1 MPVFLNAYRRMLM
14 KKSVLGIIITAW
26 FALPLF
32 AADVIKIGVAGPH
45 SGDLASYGIPSANA
59 VQIVVDDINAKGGIN
74 GRKIEIIKLDDV
86 CKPEQATNVAQKLAS
101 ENVAAVVGHIC
112 SGATRTALS
121 TYRDAKII
129 AISPSATKTDLT
141 TSKAYP
147 NFYRTIGSD
156 QLQAE
161 LMADFS
167 VNRLKLK
174 TFAVI
179 HDKGDYGKDVA
190 EYAKTYLEKH
200 GGKVLLF
207 EGITPGAVDYSAI
220 IQRIKREK
228 VDVVIYGG
236 YHPEGSKIVSGMRK
250 KGMKTVFISDD
261 GLKDETFIKVA
272 GKYAEGVYAT
282 GPTDTTKLKLA
293 QEAIAKHKQRYGSDP
308 GAFYLNAY
316 SAILALTNA
325 IAKAGSTNY
334 DAIGKAL
341 KTQWVETPLGRIS
354 FDAKGDAKGIGFS
367 VFVVKNGK
375 YEQVK

>member
-1 MPVFLNAYRRMLM
+1 M
-14 KKSVLGIIITAW
+14 KKSVLAIIITAL
-26 FALPLF
+26 FALPVF
-32 AADVIKIGVAGPH
+32 GADTIRIGVAGPH

-59 VQIVVDDINAKGGIN
+59 VEIVVDDINAKGGIN
-74 GRKIEIIKLDDV
+74 GRKIEIIKMDDV
-86 CKPEQATNVAQKLAS
+86 CKPEQATNVAQKLVS
-101 ENVAAVVGHIC
+101 EKVVAVVGHIC

-129 AISPSATKTDLT
+129 TISPSATKTDLT
-141 TSKAYP
+141 TSMAYP

-161 LMADFS
+161 LMADFA
-167 VNRLKLK
+167 VNKLKLK

-190 EYAKTYLEKH
+190 EFARAYLEKH
-200 GGKVLLF
+200 GGRVKLF

-220 IQRIKREK
+220 IQRINREK

-250 KGMKTVFISDD
+250 KGMKTIFISDD
-261 GLKDETFIKVA
+261 GLKDDTFIKVA
-272 GKYAEGVYAT
+272 GRYAEGVYAT

-293 QEAIAKHKQRYGSDP
+293 QEAIAKHKSRFGSDP

-316 SAILALTNA
+316 SAIMALTNA
-325 IAKAGSTNY
+325 ISKAGSTDY
-334 DAIGKAL
+334 DAVGKAL
-341 KTQWVETPLGRIS
+341 KTQWVETPLGKIS

-367 VFVVKNGK
+367 VFVVKNGR
-375 YEQVK
+375 YAQVK

>member
-1 MPVFLNAYRRMLM
+1 M
-14 KKSVLGIIITAW
+14 KKPVLAIIFMVLFTLP
-26 FALPLF
+26 AL
-32 AADVIKIGVAGPH
+32 AAEPIKIGVAGPH

-59 VQIVVDDINAKGGIN
+59 VQIVVDEINADKGLL

-86 CKPEQATNVAQKLAS
+86 CKPEQATNVAQKLVS
-101 ENVAAVVGHIC
+101 EKVDAIVGHIC
-112 SGATRTALS
+112 SGATRTALGI
-121 TYRDAKII
+121 YRDAKII
-129 AISPSATKTDLT
+129 TISPSATKTDLT
-141 TSKAYP
+141 TSGAYP

-156 QLQAE
+156 MSQAE
-161 LMADFS
+161 LMAEFAITK
-167 VNRLKLK
+167 LKLK

-190 EYAKTYLEKH
+190 EYAKGYIEKH
-200 GGKVLLF
+200 GGKVILF

-220 IQRIKREK
+220 IQRIRKEK
-228 VDVVIYGG
+228 VDAVIYGG

-261 GLKDETFIKVA
+261 GLKDDTFIKVA

-282 GPTDTTKLKLA
+282 GPTDTTQLKLA
-293 QEAIAKHKQRYGSDP
+293 QDAIAKHKKRFGSDP

-316 SAILALTNA
+316 SAILALTSA
-325 IAKAGSTNY
+325 ISKAGSTNY
-334 DAIGKAL
+334 DAVGKAL

-354 FDAKGDAKGIGFS
+354 FNDKGDAKGIGFS
-367 VFVVKNGK
+367 VFVVKNGI